1 MRDPFARTARLV
13 AMPDAR
19 ARDRASTS
27 MAISGFA
34 VACATACT
42 NPIDVVKTHAQAT
55 SQKSANLLR
64 VSERLIERRGV
75 RALAQGLGPALTR
88 AVVYGGARLGGYE
101 PVLRAIGPRMEGGE
115 WDASRP
121 RVWTALTAGA
131 TSGAMASAAL
141 NPTELIKTRMQ
152 REGGTLR
159 EHLERVV
166 REGGMKTLWR
176 GSALSV
182 ARSATLTATQ
192 VATYGEAK
200 RRVVESE
207 IAKEGVGLHFAVAMV
222 TGLVTTATTNPVD
235 MVKTRVYVA
244 DGSREKPSVA
254 RVVSVVLREHGPLG
268 FLAWIRRELAP
279 IRTANGRYVRSGGI
293 PTRQA
298 RSRRDVSAKL
308 DARRSTS
315 THASSTSASG
325 VLYCQN
331 IDTR

>member
-121 RVWTALTAGA
+121 RVWTALAAGA

-268 FLAWIRRELAP
+268 FWRGFG
-279 IRTANGRYVRSGGI
+279 ANWLRLGPQTVV
-293 PTRQA
+293 TFVVA
-298 RSRRDVSAKL
+298 EFLRDKL
-308 DARRSTS
+308 GLGAM
-315 THASSTSASG
+315 
-325 VLYCQN
+325 
-331 IDTR
+331 